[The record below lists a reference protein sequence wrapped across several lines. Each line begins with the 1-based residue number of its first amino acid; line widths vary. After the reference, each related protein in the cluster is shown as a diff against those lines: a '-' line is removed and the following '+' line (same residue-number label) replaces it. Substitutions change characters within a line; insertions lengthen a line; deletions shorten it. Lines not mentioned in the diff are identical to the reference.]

1 VKKVFENLDIFL
13 GTQKKERKEKW
24 KKKEKDISSVKYT
37 TFYLFVLIHKRMS

>member
-13 GTQKKERKEKW
+13 GTQKKERKE
-24 KKKEKDISSVKYT
+24 KKEKDISSVKYT